1 MLWNRFAAPLA
12 SPRLSLLDR
21 ILTRQSRQGPAPRR
35 YSVRRELTPR
45 QRLRRFGLAAF
56 VLIAAAVAYALLP
69 KPGPRLRDM
78 QLTGSDLRAVVARF
92 AAKPPAPAAGNAA
105 RAQVEFGRR
114 LFDDRTLSRNGEV
127 ACSSCHQ
134 ADRKF
139 TDGVP
144 VSHGVRMATKNAPS
158 VANGH
163 LQTWFFWDGRADS
176 LAAQALGPL
185 EDPREHGFSRVGVV
199 KRLKAEYPVAYERA
213 FGAFPTA
220 LDVATLPD
228 HALPPRP
235 KVELSIDVAATS
247 LATLGHFELL
257 TDILQAAQKA
267 RTAPATELNRRA
279 LGGPPPE
286 AAWSEA
292 WLAMP
297 EAQRAAVNQVF
308 ANFGR
313 ALAAFE
319 EGLGAVDSP
328 FDRFAAR
335 LGALPPEKPETEALD
350 LAFDAAAL
358 EGFKLFAG
366 PARCTLCHDGPAFSD
381 QQFHNTGLGQR
392 GMELDVG
399 RSAGVLFVKADPF
412 NCLGLLPPPD
422 PIRLGETFAGVGPP
436 PAQEIAPGTG
446 PRESCLELPFLDSQ
460 NDELIGAF
468 KTPSLR
474 NVGDTAP
481 YMHDGRFA
489 TLTEVVEF
497 YDGLESR
504 AALGHREDSM
514 VALDLTSEEKAVLL
528 RFLESLS
535 SPVTDV
541 NRQRLATR
549 P

>member
-1 MLWNRFAAPLA
+1 MQSTRTSARFAEAP
-12 SPRLSLLDR
+12 LLDR

-35 YSVRRELTPR
+35 HSVRRELTPQ
-45 QRLRRFGLAAF
+45 QRVRRFALAAL
-56 VLIAAAVAYALLP
+56 VLVGAGVAYALLP
-69 KPGPRLRDM
+69 TPGPRMRDM
-78 QLTGSDLRAVVARF
+78 QLTGSGLRATVARF
-92 AAKPPAPAAGNAA
+92 AATPPTPATGDAA
-105 RAQVEFGRR
+105 RAQVELGRR
-114 LFDDRTLSRNGEV
+114 LFDDRALSGNGEI

-134 ADRKF
+134 SDRKF

-144 VSHGVRMATKNAPS
+144 VSHGIGVMTKNAPS

-176 LAAQALGPL
+176 LAAQALGPI
-185 EDPREHGFSRVGVV
+185 EDPREHGFSRVGVA
-199 KRLKAEYPVAYERA
+199 KRLKAEYAVAYERA
-213 FGAFPTA
+213 FGAFPAA
-220 LDVATLPD
+220 LDVATLPNQ
-228 HALPPRP
+228 ALPPRP
-235 KVELSIDVAATS
+235 PIELSIDVAATS

-279 LGGPPPE
+279 LGGPQPE
-286 AAWSEA
+286 SAWTEA
-292 WLAMP
+292 WLKMP

-335 LGALPPEKPETEALD
+335 LAALPADKPESEALD
-350 LAFDAAAL
+350 IAFDAAAL
-358 EGFKLFAG
+358 EGFKLFVG
-366 PARCTLCHDGPAFSD
+366 PARCSLCHDGPGFSD
-381 QQFHNTGLGQR
+381 QQFHNTGLAQR

-399 RSAGVLFVKADPF
+399 RSAGVMRVKADPF
-412 NCLGLLPPPD
+412 NCLALLPPPE
-422 PIRLGETFAGVGPP
+422 PVRVGAAFVGVGPP
-436 PAQEIAPGTG
+436 PAQAIVPGTG
-446 PRESCLELPFLDSQ
+446 PRESCLELPFLDPE

-497 YDGLESR
+497 YDGLEAR

-528 RFLESLS
+528 RFLETLG

-541 NRQRLATR
+541 NRQRLAAR